1 MLFPIFFI
9 SITEV
14 CWVHAARGQFTD
26 LTVHSDVINNFAF
39 MPGDTTLALLEDRP
53 EILGTSNALI
63 LC

>member
-1 MLFPIFFI
+1 MLFQFFLI

-53 EILGTSNALI
+53 
-63 LC
+63 

>member
-1 MLFPIFFI
+1 MLFQFFFI

-39 MPGDTTLALLEDRP
+39 MPGDTTLAHCWKIDQRYLAHLMP
-53 EILGTSNALI
+53 
-63 LC
+63 